1 MKKNS
6 LLQKAKKLQE
16 NGVNILDIEKLEIRG
31 NLECGKG
38 VFIETNVI
46 IEGNVYLGDYVTIR
60 SNTIIVDSSINNHTE
75 IKSNSLIR
83 NSIIS
88 ENCVIGPYSRLRSG
102 TKIANNSQIGT
113 FVEIK
118 KSTIG
123 SGCKINHMAFIG
135 DAILGDDVIIGAGT
149 ITCNHD
155 GNDTQQTIIHSGSYI
170 GSNVNLIAPIVI
182 EENAMIGAGS
192 TITENAPKNKLT
204 LSRSKQVT
212 IGNRDKTK
220 SK

>member
-6 LLQKAKKLQE
+6 LLQKAKKLRD

-31 NLECGKG
+31 NLECGKD

-60 SNTIIVDSSINNHTE
+60 SNTIIIDSSINNHTE
-75 IKSNSLIR
+75 IKSNSLIK

-182 EENAMIGAGS
+182 EENAIIGAGS

>member
-6 LLQKAKKLQE
+6 LLQKAKKLQD

-31 NLECGKG
+31 NLECGKD

-46 IEGNVYLGDYVTIR
+46 VEGNVYLGDYVTIR
-60 SNTIIVDSSINNHTE
+60 SNTIIIDSSINNHTE

-182 EENAMIGAGS
+182 EENAIIGAGS

-212 IGNRDKTK
+212 IENRDKTK

>member
-6 LLQKAKKLQE
+6 LLQKAKKLRN

-31 NLECGKG
+31 NLECGKD

-46 IEGNVYLGDYVTIR
+46 VEGNVYLGDYVTIR

-182 EENAMIGAGS
+182 EENAIIGAGS

-204 LSRSKQVT
+204 QSRAKQVT
-212 IGNRDKTK
+212 IGNRDKIK